1 MMTKTYITKLLDKT
15 VRWSLPLCLAVLP
28 LNGSAQIV
36 VDDDDDDDE
45 IEVVDEMGNKE
56 EIDFPEAMTYDMDSL
71 MSQYMSKT
79 YLATDNDCQM
89 KNENVTYDKQ
99 VYIDRLHRMPTIM
112 EMPYNE
118 VVQSCIDRYTSRMRQ
133 SVSYF
138 LGASNFYMP
147 IFEEALDLYQL
158 PLELKYLPVIESALN
173 PTAVSRVG
181 ATGLWQFMLTTGKA
195 YGLNVNTLVD
205 ERRDPIKASYAAAH
219 LLSDLYKVFGDWNL
233 VIAAYNC
240 GPGNVSKAIQRS
252 GGSKDYWHI
261 YPYLPRETRGYVP
274 AFIAAN
280 YMMTYYSL
288 HNICPMTS
296 RLPAQT
302 DTVMVTKKIHLEQ
315 IANVLDIDIEMLR
328 ALNPMYRHD
337 IIPGNSEPYALRL
350 PLADVNRFIENQDA
364 ICNYRASEL
373 LTNRIQ
379 VEVNDYTPTYYHK
392 SKRSYKKGRKGRFGR
407 HSKARR
413 GGKRGAVRNKARGG
427 KGKKS
432 KGRKSRRRRR

>member
-1 MMTKTYITKLLDKT
+1 
-15 VRWSLPLCLAVLP
+15 
-28 LNGSAQIV
+28 
-36 VDDDDDDDE
+36 
-45 IEVVDEMGNKE
+45 
-56 EIDFPEAMTYDMDSL
+56 
-71 MSQYMSKT
+71 
-79 YLATDNDCQM
+79 
-89 KNENVTYDKQ
+89 
-99 VYIDRLHRMPTIM
+99 
-112 EMPYNE
+112 
-118 VVQSCIDRYTSRMRQ
+118 
-133 SVSYF
+133 
-138 LGASNFYMP
+138 MP
-147 IFEEALDLYQL
+147 IFEEALETYQI

-173 PTAVSRVG
+173 PKAVSRVG
-181 ATGLWQFMLTTGKA
+181 AAGLWQFMPATGRQ
-195 YGLNVNTLVD
+195 YNLQMNSLVD

-252 GGSKDYWHI
+252 GGSKDYWQI

-288 HNICPMTS
+288 HNICPMSS

-315 IANVLDIDIEMLR
+315 IAKVLNVDIEMLR

-337 IIPGNSEPYALRL
+337 IIPGNTEPYALRL
-350 PLADVNRFIENQDA
+350 PLSDVNRYIENEDA
-364 ICNYRASEL
+364 ICNYKANEL
-373 LTNRIQ
+373 LTNRTI

-392 SKRSYKKGRKGRFGR
+392 SKRSYKKGRKGRIGR

-413 GGKRGAVRNKARGG
+413 GGKKATAK
-427 KGKKS
+427 KGRATKRKS
-432 KGRKSRRRRR
+432 KGRKSSRRRRR

>member
-1 MMTKTYITKLLDKT
+1 MISKKILMLLAILFGMSIT
-15 VRWSLPLCLAVLP
+15 VQ
-28 LNGSAQIV
+28 AQIETEPEDE
-36 VDDDDDDDE
+36 VDEEDE
-45 IEVVDEMGNKE
+45 IVVIDQSGNE
-56 EIDFPEAMTYDMDSL
+56 EIIEFPEAMTYDLDSL
-71 MSQYMSKT
+71 LNEYMAKT
-79 YLATDNDCQM
+79 YLTSGDCNM
-89 KNENVTYDKQ
+89 RNENPHYPEE
-99 VYIDRLHRMPTIM
+99 VYIERLSRMPTVM
-112 EMPYNE
+112 EMAHNN
-118 VVQSCIDRYTSRMRQ
+118 VVQQFIDRYASRLRGTIA
-133 SVSYF
+133 YC
-138 LGASNFYMP
+138 LGAGNFYMP
-147 IFEEALDLYQL
+147 IFEEALETYQI

-173 PTAVSRVG
+173 PKAVSRMG
-181 ATGLWQFMLTTGKA
+181 AAGLWQFMPATGRQ
-195 YGLNVNTLVD
+195 YNLQMNSLVD

-252 GGSKDYWHI
+252 GGSKDYWQI

-288 HNICPMTS
+288 HNICPMSS

-315 IANVLDIDIEMLR
+315 IAKVLNIDIEMLR

-337 IIPGNSEPYALRL
+337 IIPGNTEPYALRL
-350 PLADVNRFIENQDA
+350 PLSDVNRYIENEDA
-364 ICNYRASEL
+364 ICNYKANEL
-373 LTNRIQ
+373 LTNRTI

-392 SKRSYKKGRKGRFGR
+392 SKRSYKKGRKGRIGR

-413 GGKRGAVRNKARGG
+413 GGKKATAK
-427 KGKKS
+427 KGRATKRKS
-432 KGRKSRRRRR
+432 KGRKSSRRRRR